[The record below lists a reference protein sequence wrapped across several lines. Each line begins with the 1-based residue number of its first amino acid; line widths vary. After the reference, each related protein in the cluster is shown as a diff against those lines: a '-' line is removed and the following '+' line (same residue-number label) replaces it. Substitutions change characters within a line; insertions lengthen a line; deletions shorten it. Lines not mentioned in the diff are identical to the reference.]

1 MGRVALHADGHAETG
16 DGIYWAELSMSPSDT
31 FVLLWRD
38 ATDDD
43 STIGYRTGGLGR
55 YRLIEKGVGLRC
67 DGRLERPNDGHVAN
81 NGAFIIADWLF
92 TDELRS
98 RLHIFSAEGESLVR
112 RANRANVLATYMEP
126 DGRYAAA
133 HLAATPDDDRD
144 DERFI
149 LFDVTSRS
157 EVWSKALEIGRPDQ
171 VAFDVAGGAL
181 WLENQPFGR
190 VRYGLTD
197 SSVDANE
204 LRERLLAG
212 ADGFAIL
219 ALIEGE
225 VGAGVPPD
233 RREHLVDACLR
244 AADRLTSY
252 PRHAAR
258 ALRIAGEIVEP
269 YAPARTIDYWD
280 RALGLDPHVGVAKRA
295 QSLRAARR

>member
-112 RANRANVLATYMEP
+112 RDNRANVLRRNPRTSSRAKIATTRAWRPSGPES
-126 DGRYAAA
+126 A
-133 HLAATPDDDRD
+133 HSRGS
-144 DERFI
+144 ER
-149 LFDVTSRS
+149 V
-157 EVWSKALEIGRPDQ
+157 
-171 VAFDVAGGAL
+171 
-181 WLENQPFGR
+181 
-190 VRYGLTD
+190 
-197 SSVDANE
+197 
-204 LRERLLAG
+204 
-212 ADGFAIL
+212 
-219 ALIEGE
+219 
-225 VGAGVPPD
+225 
-233 RREHLVDACLR
+233 
-244 AADRLTSY
+244 
-252 PRHAAR
+252 
-258 ALRIAGEIVEP
+258 
-269 YAPARTIDYWD
+269 
-280 RALGLDPHVGVAKRA
+280 
-295 QSLRAARR
+295 